1 MSCHGAALPGVFCKG
16 VGKFEC
22 QKSKT
27 PQKGALCF
35 VLAETEGFEPSIRVL
50 ARMLP

>member
-1 MSCHGAALPGVFCKG
+1 MAAPAAALPGVFFKG

-27 PQKGALCF
+27 PQKGAFCF